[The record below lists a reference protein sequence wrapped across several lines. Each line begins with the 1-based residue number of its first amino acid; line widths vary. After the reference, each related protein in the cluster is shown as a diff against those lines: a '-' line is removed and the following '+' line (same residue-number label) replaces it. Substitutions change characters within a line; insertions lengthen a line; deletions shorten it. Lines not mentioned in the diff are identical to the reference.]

1 MTSQL
6 LLLLPPSETKSDG
19 GSRVSTNIQPDDPH
33 LRAIGEKVRDHLIE
47 LSSGDAEL
55 AAKALK
61 ISARQAEKELARN
74 RQLRDAEVKP
84 AAQRYTGVLYDALD
98 AGSLDDAARQW
109 LDSHVLIQSAL
120 YGPVSAGSAI
130 AAYRLSYNSKLPG
143 ASLRERWAEA
153 VTAYLATHQGPI
165 FDLRSK
171 GYVTL
176 GPLPTDRDDA
186 VWADVVEA
194 LPNGEFRSLNHF
206 NKRAKGLLVRKLA
219 ERHDDLITT
228 LDELRDALEPEFVL
242 EHVAQQQVRVVVRPN

>member
-19 GSRVSTNIQPDDPH
+19 GSRVSAHIHPAEPQ
-33 LRAIGEKVRDHLIE
+33 LRDISDRVRDDLIA
-47 LSSGDAEL
+47 LSSGDADA

-74 RQLRDAEVKP
+74 RQLGDAERKP
-84 AAQRYTGVLYDALD
+84 AALRYTGVLYDALD
-98 AGSLDDAARQW
+98 ADSLSEPARQW
-109 LDSHVLIQSAL
+109 LDAHVLIHSAL
-120 YGPVSAGSAI
+120 YGPVSAGSDI

-153 VTAYLATHQGPI
+153 VTAYLAAHPGPI
-165 FDLRSK
+165 LDLRSK

-176 GPLPTDRDDA
+176 GPLPVGREDA
-186 VWADVVEA
+186 VWADVVEE
-194 LPNGEFRSLNHF
+194 LPDGTFRSLNHF

-219 ERHDDLITT
+219 EQHSTSPASI
-228 LDELRDALEPEFVL
+228 DELRALLEPEFVL
-242 EHVAQQQVRVVVRPN
+242 ERVAPQRVRIAVRGA

>member
-19 GSRVSTNIQPDDPH
+19 GSRVSTNIQPDDPQ
-33 LRAIGEKVRDHLIE
+33 LRAIGEKVRDDLIA

-143 ASLRERWAEA
+143 ASLRERWSEA
-153 VTAYLATHQGPI
+153 VTAYLSEHQGPI
-165 FDLRSK
+165 LDLRSK

-176 GPLPTDRDDA
+176 GPLPEDRDDA

-219 ERHDDLITT
+219 ERHDRITS
-228 LDELRDALEPEFVL
+228 LEELREALEPEFVI
-242 EHVAQQQVRVVVRPN
+242 EPMAAQQVRVVVRPN